1 MKNNIFKFL
10 AFGMV
15 LFMTPVTIL
24 SQIIERKRP
33 VEWSKLIEGARFMD
47 RFLPMKGNILSS
59 DTWGA
64 TSVIPRYVDNGIED
78 RVWSYWGGNIQKA
91 EDGQYHL
98 FVCGWLENSSA
109 GHMEWPKSY
118 VFNTVSDTPTGPF
131 KLHNIIGRGHNPE
144 VFRLKDGRYVLY
156 VIDGRYVTDDVNGVW
171 KYGKFDF
178 DSRDR
183 KVIEGLSNLSF
194 AQWEDGSFVMVCRGG
209 GIWISRDGLSTY
221 HQITDESVYPNVDGR
236 FEDPVIWRDSVQYHM
251 IVNDWYGR
259 IAYYL
264 RSKDGVKW
272 VIDPGEAYMPGIAI
286 HEDGVVE
293 DWFKFERIKILQD
306 QYGRAV
312 QANFAVIDTLK
323 HQDKPYDN
331 HSSKNI
337 SIPLNPGLILTVMNT
352 EPIHPKTKSI
362 QVRIKAEEGFNPHTD
377 IDIRSLRFGAS
388 EEVNYG
394 RGCSVLKTEKDGNDL
409 IVIFDAKGHG
419 VTEEEFVLK
428 LIGRS
433 VQGKLLYGYARLPHV
448 DYNAPILSARAPVFL
463 TEGRLNVRLKYRILD
478 CQYLN
483 SRYWRL
489 KLLMA
494 TRG

>member
-1 MKNNIFKFL
+1 
-10 AFGMV
+10 
-15 LFMTPVTIL
+15 
-24 SQIIERKRP
+24 
-33 VEWSKLIEGARFMD
+33 
-47 RFLPMKGNILSS
+47 
-59 DTWGA
+59 
-64 TSVIPRYVDNGIED
+64 
-78 RVWSYWGGNIQKA
+78 
-91 EDGQYHL
+91 
-98 FVCGWLENSSA
+98 
-109 GHMEWPKSY
+109 
-118 VFNTVSDTPTGPF
+118 
-131 KLHNIIGRGHNPE
+131 
-144 VFRLKDGRYVLY
+144 
-156 VIDGRYVTDDVNGVW
+156 
-171 KYGKFDF
+171 
-178 DSRDR
+178 
-183 KVIEGLSNLSF
+183 
-194 AQWEDGSFVMVCRGG
+194 
-209 GIWISRDGLSTY
+209 
-221 HQITDESVYPNVDGR
+221 
-236 FEDPVIWRDSVQYHM
+236 M

-272 VIDPGEAYMPGIAI
+272 VIDPREAYMPGIAI

-293 DWFKFERIKILQD
+293 DWFKFERIKIFQD

-428 LIGRS
+428 LICPSPSCG
-433 VQGKLLYGYARLPHV
+433 L
-448 DYNAPILSARAPVFL
+448 
-463 TEGRLNVRLKYRILD
+463 
-478 CQYLN
+478 
-483 SRYWRL
+483 
-489 KLLMA
+489 
-494 TRG
+494 